1 MGDIFPKQYDLR
13 EQNLISPVKDQ
24 KNIGDCW
31 AFATLAALE
40 SVAKKQF
47 GTEYDFSEINMAV
60 NNGITTPN
68 AGGND
73 YISAHYLTSWKGPV
87 FETDD
92 PNPNTIQEIKSNAAA
107 RPQFHVQ
114 QVLFLPDTKGPDHF
128 EIKRALQKYGA
139 VTASIFFL
147 KQYYSKD
154 NASFYNNEVNG
165 VNHEITIV
173 GWNDDYPKEKFQQV
187 APGNGAFIAK
197 NSYGTSFGDQ
207 GYFYISYYDK
217 TIGKYNTAFNN
228 LEPIENYNNAHIANR
243 TFQAHS
249 GVDIL
254 ETNVFNPIST
264 IEKIAAT
271 SIFTFKQGMTYEIFL
286 ETDYIEN
293 DVRNVFDGKCEKIM
307 DIYLE
312 DTGFHT
318 IKFDIPI
325 SVNPDK
331 AFAFVFKEKYQDKD
345 KIKLTVN
352 PIDSP
357 QKIFKG
363 MIYTII

>member
-1 MGDIFPKQYDLR
+1 MSEVFPKEYDLR
-13 EQNLISPVKDQ
+13 KLELISPVKDQ

-40 SVAKKQF
+40 STAKKQF
-47 GTEYDFSEINMAV
+47 GIEFDFSEINMAV

-87 FETDD
+87 FEIDD
-92 PNPNTIQEIKSNAAA
+92 PNPENINEIKSNAEA

-114 QVLFLPDTKGPDHF
+114 EVLFLPDSKNISHY

-139 VTASIFFL
+139 VTASIFYL
-147 KQYYSKD
+147 KQYYSSK
-154 NASFYNNEVNG
+154 NKTFYNSLISD

-173 GWNDDYPKEKFQQV
+173 GWNDDFPKELFHKE

-197 NSYGTSFGDQ
+197 NSYGTSFGDE

-217 TIGKYNTAFNN
+217 TIGKYNTAFNS
-228 LEPIENYNNAHIANR
+228 LEPIETYNNMHIADR
-243 TFQAHS
+243 TFDAHS
-249 GVDIL
+249 GDVVLNTSAFSSID
-254 ETNVFNPIST
+254 TK
-264 IEKIAAT
+264 EKITAI
-271 SIFTFKQGMTYEIFL
+271 SIFTFKQGMTYELYL
-286 ETDYIEN
+286 ETDYNEN
-293 DVRNVFDGKCEKIM
+293 NVRNILDEKYEKIM
-307 DIYLE
+307 EVYIE

-318 IKFDIPI
+318 IKLDAPI
-325 SVNPDK
+325 TVEPNKSF
-331 AFAFVFKEKYQDKD
+331 AFAFKEKYQEKD
-345 KIKLTVN
+345 KSNLTVN
-352 PIDSP
+352 PIMWP

-363 MIYTII
+363 KIYTTY